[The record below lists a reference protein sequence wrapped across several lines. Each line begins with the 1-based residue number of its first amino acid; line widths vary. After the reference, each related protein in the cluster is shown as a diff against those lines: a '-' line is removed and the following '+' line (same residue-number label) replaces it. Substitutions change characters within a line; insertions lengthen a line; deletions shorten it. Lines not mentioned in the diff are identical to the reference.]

1 MKKLGLAV
9 FLILAVLSLDL
20 ASGKTDTP
28 RIAKPAGVATKNLDV
43 PGNTPVSQEIIATEQ
58 PVVTPTPTLPPKKEV
73 NPYIFRAG
81 DSGTIDLSIGAV
93 TIRFESGGFEG
104 IEISAQL
111 ISPINLG
118 GYASTSEGLEV
129 GNGVGVSR
137 VENYGNISLGT
148 HSGYYYDEELKR
160 DEPLEVEA
168 LRYFLEKWGKTSEG
182 AVLKKLQ
189 QAVGSRG
196 KLYSDGAVL
205 EVEVIAAIRMDHD
218 AAEEILL
225 NPEQVLDII
234 TSGNYESLGNAEAFE
249 TVKNNGHEILIN
261 FCGWGPNQEPT
272 YYRYVILL
280 NVLETSQTPLHIN

>member
-20 ASGKTDTP
+20 ASGKTDIP
-28 RIAKPAGVATKNLDV
+28 RIAKPAVIATENLEI
-43 PGNTPVSQEIIATEQ
+43 PGNTPVPQTIIATEQ
-58 PVVTPTPTLPPKKEV
+58 PVVTATPTLLPKEEV

-137 VENYGNISLGT
+137 VENYGNISLGL
-148 HSGYYYDEELKR
+148 HSGFHLDL
-160 DEPLEVEA
+160 PLEVEA

-218 AAEEILL
+218 AAEEIRL